1 MTPMTQNVQPWP
13 PPFTLSFLK
22 AGERL
27 ENDVND
33 RSAPTNIEV
42 GEGVRMDS
50 VAGFKQFRT
59 KAEVG
64 MRIGDH
70 TTLCGVQF
78 ATSERGVIEIG
89 ADCYI
94 DGASIIAEEKV
105 TIGDR
110 VVIAVQ
116 VTIADSDFHPIDPE
130 QRALDCVALSPSG
143 DGKRPPFL
151 TRPVIVEND
160 VWIGF
165 GAVLLKGVRV
175 GQGVI
180 VGAGS
185 VVTKDVPAG
194 MFVSGNPARVIGPA
208 EDARERL

>member
-1 MTPMTQNVQPWP
+1 MTPDTRAWP
-13 PPFTLSFLK
+13 PPFTLSLLK

-33 RSAPTNIEV
+33 RCAPANIVV
-42 GEGVRMDS
+42 GAGVRMDS
-50 VAGFKQFRT
+50 VSGFKQFRT

-64 MRIGDH
+64 MRIGDR

-89 ADCYI
+89 ADCYL
-94 DGASIIAEEKV
+94 DGASVIAEERV

-143 DGKRPPFL
+143 DGNRPPFL
-151 TRPVIVEND
+151 TRPVVIEDD

-175 GQGVI
+175 GRGAI
-180 VGAGS
+180 IGAGS
-185 VVTKDVPAG
+185 VVTKEVPAG
-194 MFVSGNPARVIGPA
+194 MFVLGNPARIVGPA

>member
-1 MTPMTQNVQPWP
+1 MTHETQPWP

-27 ENDVND
+27 ANDIND
-33 RSAPTNIEV
+33 RSAPTNIVV
-42 GEGVRMDS
+42 GEDVRMDS

-59 KAEVG
+59 QAEIG
-64 MRIGDH
+64 MRIGDR
-70 TTLCGVQF
+70 TTLCGAQF

-94 DGASIIAEEKV
+94 DGASLIAEERV
-105 TIGDR
+105 TLGDR
-110 VVIAVQ
+110 VILGVQ

-151 TRPVIVEND
+151 TRPVTVEND

-175 GQGVI
+175 GEGAI
-180 VGAGS
+180 IGAGS

-208 EDARERL
+208 EEERERL